1 MGWKEGQSLGKEG
14 QGILEPVS
22 IFVLFMIGSNIGI
35 LWSNSNFMNF
45 ILGNEEILCFSI
57 KKKINEIKYYTMIL

>member
-22 IFVLFMIGSNIGI
+22 IFVLFMIGI

-57 KKKINEIKYYTMIL
+57 KKKLMK